1 MFHSR
6 RLNNKT
12 YSNYERAL
20 RITYNDR
27 KLSFEE
33 LLRKYNTVSIHHKN
47 LQVLSTEIFKT
58 KNNMTPEILNKIFH
72 NKTSSYN
79 LWKNSSF

>member
-6 RLNNKT
+6 RLSNKT

-72 NKTSSYN
+72 NRTSSYN

>member
-6 RLNNKT
+6 RLSNKI

-20 RITYNDR
+20 RITCNDR
-27 KLSFEE
+27 KSSFEE

-47 LQVLSTEIFKT
+47 FQVLPTEIFKT

-72 NKTSSYN
+72 YRTSSYI
-79 LWKNSSF
+79 LRKNSSF